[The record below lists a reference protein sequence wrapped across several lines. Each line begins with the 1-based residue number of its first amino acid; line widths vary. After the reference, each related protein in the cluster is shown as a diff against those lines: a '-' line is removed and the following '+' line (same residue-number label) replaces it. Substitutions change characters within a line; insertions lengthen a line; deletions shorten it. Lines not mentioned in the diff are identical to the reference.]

1 MASDG
6 DPSHHEIAAEFL
18 VEPFVE
24 GNPGPHV
31 TAAVDAFTDRDLVV
45 DLGPFASS
53 VQGRLDLVTDGIAEM
68 VRAAM
73 TNGATSVRLQVAAT
87 PEELPAPTLRGALDE
102 LVWMAERELDT
113 AAGEWT
119 RDQKQAVVR
128 MLHERGAFL
137 LRGAVDDIAGIMGVS
152 RITIYNYLNAI
163 DDTENP

>member
-1 MASDG
+1 
-6 DPSHHEIAAEFL
+6 
-18 VEPFVE
+18 
-24 GNPGPHV
+24 
-31 TAAVDAFTDRDLVV
+31 
-45 DLGPFASS
+45 
-53 VQGRLDLVTDGIAEM
+53 M

-137 LRGAVDDIAGIMGVS
+137 LRGAVDDIAEIMGVS
-152 RITIYNYLNAI
+152 RITIYN
-163 DDTENP
+163 